1 MRAFW
6 NLALT
11 QIKIYLREPAAAFF
25 TLAWAPLMLIL
36 FGSIYGN
43 DPATFV
49 GGYGYIDATT
59 AAYIA
64 MVIDN
69 VGLLTIPVDV
79 AMKRETG
86 MLHRLRAT
94 PLRSSTFILAD
105 VLTYIIVLLLG
116 TLIMCAVAVFGFGAQ
131 FYGNWGLLFL
141 AFLLTTFAMY
151 AMGYLLAAIA
161 PSVQVANVFGFIVG
175 FIMMFLSGATIPME
189 VLPPAVQNISRFI
202 PLTYGVR
209 LLKASWL
216 QGSWE
221 GQGLSV
227 GVLLGVALICSALA
241 ARFWRWE

>member
-25 TLAWAPLMLIL
+25 TLAWAPLMLVL

-43 DPATFV
+43 DPASFV
-49 GGYGYIDATT
+49 GGYGFIDVTT

-116 TLIMCAVAVFGFGAQ
+116 T
-131 FYGNWGLLFL
+131 
-141 AFLLTTFAMY
+141 
-151 AMGYLLAAIA
+151 
-161 PSVQVANVFGFIVG
+161 
-175 FIMMFLSGATIPME
+175 
-189 VLPPAVQNISRFI
+189 
-202 PLTYGVR
+202 
-209 LLKASWL
+209 
-216 QGSWE
+216 
-221 GQGLSV
+221 
-227 GVLLGVALICSALA
+227 
-241 ARFWRWE
+241 